1 MEYQDL
7 SSVGSSEALLNYQI
21 TEQKTDVKPLHVHL
35 KDQHQVVFDDVV
47 NSRFGPDPSCLQH
60 PYYLCLN
67 RQSYPEL
74 RNDEHQE
81 TEAYDYENRG
91 T

>member
-35 KDQHQVVFDDVV
+35 KDQHQVVFD
-47 NSRFGPDPSCLQH
+47 
-60 PYYLCLN
+60 
-67 RQSYPEL
+67 
-74 RNDEHQE
+74 EHQE